1 MYHLAWYT
9 FHTELQWSSFGRSTL
24 RNSIRLRFS
33 CFLFLSVARRCI
45 TALVI
50 VGPVIWYID
59 LIFSGPMK
67 YNVKVREK
75 IRKHINNNYSRF
87 HCLLNKWIAWIF
99 HLHKMV
105 FYFRLTQPLQNHTF
119 SWHKTM
125 SLYFNIYSDLKSIYL
140 HVY

>member
-1 MYHLAWYT
+1 MNLIEGNIMYHLAWYT

-99 HLHKMV
+99 IYIKW
-105 FYFRLTQPLQNHTF
+105 F
-119 SWHKTM
+119 SISD
-125 SLYFNIYSDLKSIYL
+125 SLSLFKIIHSVDTKPWAYILIFTLI
-140 HVY
+140 

>member
-1 MYHLAWYT
+1 MNLIEGNIMYHLAWYT

-67 YNVKVREK
+67 YNVKWERKYENILIITTQDSIVYSINELLEFFIYIKWFSISDSLSLFK
-75 IRKHINNNYSRF
+75 IIHSVDTKPWAYI
-87 HCLLNKWIAWIF
+87 LIF
-99 HLHKMV
+99 TL
-105 FYFRLTQPLQNHTF
+105 
-119 SWHKTM
+119 
-125 SLYFNIYSDLKSIYL
+125 I
-140 HVY
+140 